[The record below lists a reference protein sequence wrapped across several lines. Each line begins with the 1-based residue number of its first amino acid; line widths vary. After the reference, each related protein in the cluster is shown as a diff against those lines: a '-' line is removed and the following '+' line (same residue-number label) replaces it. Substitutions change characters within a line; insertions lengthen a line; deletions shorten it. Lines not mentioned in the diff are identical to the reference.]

1 MKTENNQQFRGE
13 MMNLGGDGR
22 PKTEDRSTQA
32 NEKIRNF
39 QSLDFS
45 KIISSKKYK
54 TTLIASIL
62 GIFIFFSNEIK
73 AQTAGDFFN
82 RAARSYVKTEKENA
96 LKEVN
101 QGLGQYP
108 TDAKLLALKEKL
120 EKEQKEEEQEQ
131 KQDQQQQNDQ
141 NQSQDSEGE
150 QGEDK
155 SEQQDGEQSD
165 EDKAKEGQEGKDPS
179 QQSEEAGENSN
190 DQMDANLADRQK
202 RLEEMREKLKSMNL
216 TPEQAAQIL
225 ESLNAAELRY
235 IQDNKKKPTQRP
247 KRGLPDW

>member
-1 MKTENNQQFRGE
+1 MKTKLILFVFG
-13 MMNLGGDGR
+13 LFL
-22 PKTEDRSTQA
+22 
-32 NEKIRNF
+32 I
-39 QSLDFS
+39 FS
-45 KIISSKKYK
+45 SD
-54 TTLIASIL
+54 
-62 GIFIFFSNEIK
+62 IK

-82 RAARSYVKTEKENA
+82 KAARSYVKTEKENA

-101 QGLGQYP
+101 QGLGQFP
-108 TDAKLLALKEKL
+108 NDAKLKALKEKL

-131 KQDQQQQNDQ
+131 QKDQQQQNDQ

-150 QGEDK
+150 KQENPSDQK
-155 SEQQDGEQSD
+155 DGEQTD
-165 EDKAKEGQEGKDPS
+165 DDKAKEGQEGKDPS
-179 QQSEEAGENSN
+179 QQSEDAGENAN

-216 TPEQAAQIL
+216 SPEQASQIL

>member
-1 MKTENNQQFRGE
+1 MKTKLILFLFNFFLLLSGE
-13 MMNLGGDGR
+13 
-22 PKTEDRSTQA
+22 
-32 NEKIRNF
+32 
-39 QSLDFS
+39 
-45 KIISSKKYK
+45 II
-54 TTLIASIL
+54 
-62 GIFIFFSNEIK
+62 

-101 QGLGQYP
+101 EGLGKFP
-108 TDAKLLALKEKL
+108 NDAKLKTLKEKL
-120 EKEQKEEEQEQ
+120 EKDQKEEEQEQ
-131 KQDQQQQNDQ
+131 QQDQQQQNDQ

-150 QGEDK
+150 K
-155 SEQQDGEQSD
+155 SDNPSDQKDGEKTED
-165 EDKAKEGQEGKDPS
+165 DKAKEGQEGKDPS

-202 RLEEMREKLKSMNL
+202 RMEEMREKLKSMNL
-216 TPEQAAQIL
+216 TPEQAASIL

-235 IQDNKKKPTQRP
+235 IQNNKKKPTQRP